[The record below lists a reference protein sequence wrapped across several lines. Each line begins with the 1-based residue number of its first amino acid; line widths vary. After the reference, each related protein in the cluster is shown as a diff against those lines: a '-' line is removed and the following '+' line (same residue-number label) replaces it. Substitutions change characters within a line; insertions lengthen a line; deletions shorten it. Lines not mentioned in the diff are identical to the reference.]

1 MTTYTDPRPEC
12 VMDSECYVNYWSI
25 GFRATDGRRRV
36 FELFD
41 GNPLD
46 RQGIATI
53 FRNWRVYGFNSTK
66 YDIPMIM
73 LAMSGASNGELKQ
86 FSDDLIQSGVP
97 HWTLMNRKNLTVP
110 DYIDHVD
117 LMNVSPGA
125 PTMPSLKI
133 YAGRLHSRKMQE
145 LPIEI
150 DERIGPAERQIIRDY
165 HGNDLEVTNDLKN
178 DLKAQLELR
187 ALMSDE
193 YGVDLRSKSDAQV
206 AEAVIKHEL
215 EKMLGRRVYPPDI
228 KQDSFHY
235 QVPAYVSYE
244 TPELQ
249 EALEFIRT
257 ARLKVRY
264 DGGVDAP
271 DRLKKLLIKI
281 GGTGTSYQMGI
292 GGLHSQE
299 ANVSHYSD
307 DECVMLDR
315 DVRSYYPTSILLQ
328 GMYPKHLGPAFLKV
342 YERIYYQR
350 LAAKDAG
357 RKNEAESKKIQLNGT
372 FGKLG
377 SPFSIFYS
385 PHLMIQVTLTGQ
397 LAILMLIERL
407 ELAGIHVVSAN
418 TDGIISKVPRDKRAL
433 FNAIFFDWE
442 CDSGYATEEAEYIS
456 VHSQSVNAYIALKQG
471 KNGQIEAKLKG
482 PFTPSGPGL
491 PGASGQKKNP
501 NMDVCS
507 DAVVDFLKTGKPV
520 EDTIREC
527 TDPRRFVVVKRVTGG
542 AKDQAGEKIG
552 KALRWYYATGVS
564 GGFVYVKNGNAVP
577 ESIGAKLMME
587 LPDSLP
593 GDVDYDYYI
602 REAYA
607 VLEDLGVVTV
617 DPKLRG
623 RTGVIIGRLPD
634 QKTYHYVN
642 TATGAALCGKR
653 RTSIRESWVEISQ
666 APEKGMCSKC
676 RSKYEL

>member
-1 MTTYTDPRPEC
+1 MTNYTDSRPEC
-12 VMDSECYVNYWSI
+12 VMDSECFINFWSI

-53 FRNWRVYGFNSTK
+53 FRNWRVYTFNGIR

-73 LAMSGASNGELKQ
+73 LAMSGASNAELKQ

-110 DYIDHVD
+110 DYIDHID

-150 DERIGPAERQIIRDY
+150 DERIGEVERQIIRDY

-187 ALMSDE
+187 ALMSDL
-193 YGVDLRSKSDAQV
+193 YGVDLRSKSDPQI
-206 AEAVIKHEL
+206 AEAVVKHEI

-228 KQDSFHY
+228 QQGHFHY
-235 QVPAYVSYE
+235 QVPAYVRYE

-271 DRLKKLLIKI
+271 DRLKKLLLKI
-281 GGTGTSYQMGI
+281 GGTSYQMGI

-307 DECVMLDR
+307 DEYVLLDR
-315 DVRSYYPTSILLQ
+315 DVTSYYPTSILLQ

-342 YERIYYQR
+342 YERLYRERI
-350 LAAKDAG
+350 AAKKAG
-357 RKNEAESKKIQLNGT
+357 DKNKAESLKLACNGV

-377 SPFSIFYS
+377 SPFSILYS
-385 PHLMIQVTLTGQ
+385 PHLLIQVTLTGQ

-442 CDSGYATEEAEYIS
+442 CDTGYTTEETEYIS
-456 VHSQSVNAYIALKQG
+456 VHSQSVNSYIALKQG
-471 KNGQIEAKLKG
+471 KNGEIDAKLKG

-587 LPDSLP
+587 LPDTLP
-593 GDVDYDYYI
+593 DDVDYDYYI

-607 VLEDLGVVTV
+607 VLEDLGIVTV

-623 RTGVIIGRLPD
+623 RSGVIIGRLPD

-653 RTSIRESWVEISQ
+653 RTSIRESWVEIAS
-666 APEKGMCSKC
+666 APERGMCGKC